1 MDAGKTQERRA
12 PLFVELDPDLHMR
25 LKLYSVTHRVTM
37 KELAAKA
44 ILEYMDRV
52 DPS

>member
-1 MDAGKTQERRA
+1 MDSKTQEKRS
-12 PLFVELDPDLHMR
+12 PLFVELDPALHMR
-25 LKLYSVTHRVTM
+25 LKVYTVTHRVTM
-37 KELAAKA
+37 KEVAAKA